1 MKTTVDFAQILEFF
15 EDENTA
21 VDISATPSYSATT
34 SINAGW
40 ETVLDPA
47 GLAYLMGQ
55 TSVYTPKASN
65 PYSKYRRTIVRSAEM
80 RSTETPTPEV
90 RPAHTLTDEQAL
102 AFADINQWVQH
113 LPNNFNYKEL
123 KSSYRIALLKT
134 HPDQGGSSENF
145 WSVKKSYEVLCS
157 LVKS

>member
-1 MKTTVDFAQILEFF
+1 MKTAVDFAQILEFF
-15 EDENTA
+15 EDENTT
-21 VDISATPSYSATT
+21 VDMTATPSHSAAA

-55 TSVYTPKASN
+55 TSLYTGVSTN
-65 PYSKYRRTIVRSAEM
+65 PYNKYRRTI
-80 RSTETPTPEV
+80 V
-90 RPAHTLTDEQAL
+90 RPAHTLTDEQTT
-102 AFADINQWVQH
+102 AFKDIIQWAPQ